1 MTERQFKRLEVEIA
15 RYQFL
20 RQEVTDPLAAGL
32 LHSIVSEIEA
42 DLKKIQHTEDA
53 RVLRQSHTQT

>member
-20 RQEVTDPLAAGL
+20 QREVTDPLAAGL
-32 LHSIVSEIEA
+32 LHSIVSELEA
-42 DLKKIQHTEDA
+42 DLKKVQYTEGA
-53 RVLRQSHTQT
+53 QFLRRSHTLT